1 MELDGKATRKQVSY
15 LQKEG
20 KMKKMLKRVAA
31 LAAATAM
38 TMLLSSTAF
47 AETVAKPGEWT
58 ELTTS
63 GWAGEPIKIRVQA
76 YTTTFDEVANYGT
89 FGAYNGSDY
98 GEQEDYSLMGV
109 KSAIQIEQARGYTPY
124 HVILGEEPLPGQD
137 DHYLSTFCV
146 MGTDVKSYR
155 DLKDVAEKQR
165 MFPEDPWHAPS
176 ALKGEFIL
184 SWNGVDYPC
193 HIYESVGWKGWAY
206 TIFLPNGYNGDV
218 SFNYY
223 PILWKGASY
232 SDSSVQTLE
241 GFAKAFASSTKADH
255 ANRIECY
262 ITGSKVQPKPEGWH
276 FEYELDAQGRREK
289 AVKEYNDAYGA
300 EYGYQS

>member
-1 MELDGKATRKQVSY
+1 MRKS
-15 LQKEG
+15 
-20 KMKKMLKRVAA
+20 LKV

-47 AETVAKPGEWT
+47 AETIAKPGEWT

-89 FGAYNGSDY
+89 FGAYYGGDY
-98 GEQEDYSLMGV
+98 AEQEDYSLIGV

-124 HVILGEEPLPGQD
+124 HVILGKEALPGQD
-137 DHYLSTFCV
+137 DHYLSTFCI

-155 DLKDVAEKQR
+155 DLKDVAEKQS
-165 MFPEDPWHAPS
+165 MFPEDPWAAPS

-193 HIYESVGWKGWAY
+193 HVYRSAGWKGSAY
-206 TIFLPNGYNGDV
+206 TIFLPNGYTGDV
-218 SFNYY
+218 SFNFY
-223 PILWKGASY
+223 PILWKGAPY
-232 SDSSVQTLE
+232 SESSVQTLE

-276 FEYELDAQGRREK
+276 FEYETNAQNRYER
-289 AVKEYNDAYGA
+289 AVDFYNTLCG
-300 EYGYQS
+300 S

>member
-1 MELDGKATRKQVSY
+1 MRKS
-15 LQKEG
+15 
-20 KMKKMLKRVAA
+20 LKV

-38 TMLLSSTAF
+38 TMMLSSTAL

-76 YTTTFDEVANYGT
+76 YTTTFDEVASSGT
-89 FGAYNGSDY
+89 IGMCNMFGYS
-98 GEQEDYSLMGV
+98 EHEDVGLHGV
-109 KSAIQIEQARGYTPY
+109 KNAIQIEQAKGYTPY
-124 HVILGEEPLPGQD
+124 HVMLNREPLPGESAD
-137 DHYLSTFCV
+137 FLSTFCV

-155 DLKDVAEKQR
+155 ELTDLEEKR
-165 MFPEDPWHAPS
+165 SMFPEDPWLAPS

-184 SWNGVDYPC
+184 SWNGVDYHC
-193 HIYESVGWKGWAY
+193 HIYESTGWKGLAY
-206 TIFLPNGYNGDV
+206 TIFLPNGYTGDV

-276 FEYELDAQGRREK
+276 FEYELDAQGRYNK
-289 AVKEYNDAYGA
+289 AVEFYNTNYG
-300 EYGYQS
+300 S

>member
-1 MELDGKATRKQVSY
+1 MRKS
-15 LQKEG
+15 
-20 KMKKMLKRVAA
+20 LKV

-47 AETVAKPGEWT
+47 AETIAKPGEWT

-76 YTTTFDEVANYGT
+76 YTTTFDEVTNYGT

-98 GEQEDYSLMGV
+98 SEQEDASLHGV
-109 KSAIQIEQARGYTPY
+109 RNAIQIEQAKGYTPY
-124 HVILGEEPLPGQD
+124 HVILGKEALPGQD
-137 DHYLSTFCV
+137 DHYLSTFCI

-155 DLKDVAEKQR
+155 DLKDVAEKQSIL
-165 MFPEDPWHAPS
+165 PEDPWHAPQS
-176 ALKGEFIL
+176 LEGEFIL

-193 HIYESVGWKGWAY
+193 HVYQSAGWNGSAY
-206 TIFLPNGYNGDV
+206 TIFLPNGYTGDV
-218 SFNYY
+218 SFNFY
-223 PILWKGASY
+223 PILWKGAPY
-232 SDSSVQTLE
+232 SESSVQTLE

-276 FEYELDAQGRREK
+276 FEYETNAQNRYER
-289 AVKEYNDAYGA
+289 AVDFYNTLCG
-300 EYGYQS
+300 S

>member
-1 MELDGKATRKQVSY
+1 MRKS
-15 LQKEG
+15 
-20 KMKKMLKRVAA
+20 LKV

-47 AETVAKPGEWT
+47 AETIAKPGEWT

-89 FGAYNGSDY
+89 FGAYYGGDY
-98 GEQEDYSLMGV
+98 SEQEDASLHGV
-109 KSAIQIEQARGYTPY
+109 RNAIQIEQARGYTPY
-124 HVILGEEPLPGQD
+124 HVILGEEALPGQD

-155 DLKDVAEKQR
+155 DLKDLEEKR
-165 MFPEDPWHAPS
+165 SMFPEDPWHAPQS
-176 ALKGEFIL
+176 LKGEFIL

-193 HIYESVGWKGWAY
+193 HVYRSAGWNGSAY
-206 TIFLPNGYNGDV
+206 TIFLPNGYTGDV
-218 SFNYY
+218 SFNFY
-223 PILWKGASY
+223 PILWKGAPY
-232 SDSSVQTLE
+232 SESSVQTLE

-276 FEYELDAQGRREK
+276 FEYETNAQNRYER
-289 AVKEYNDAYGA
+289 AVDFYNTLCG
-300 EYGYQS
+300 S

>member
-1 MELDGKATRKQVSY
+1 MRKS
-15 LQKEG
+15 
-20 KMKKMLKRVAA
+20 LKV

-155 DLKDVAEKQR
+155 ELKDEAEKQS
-165 MFPEDPWHAPS
+165 MFPEDPWAAPQ

-193 HIYESVGWKGWAY
+193 HVYRSAGWHGSAY
-206 TIFLPNGYNGDV
+206 TIFLPNGYTGDV
-218 SFNYY
+218 SFNFY

-276 FEYELDAQGRREK
+276 FEYETNAQNRRER
-289 AVKEYNDAYGA
+289 AVDFYNTNYG
-300 EYGYQS
+300 S

>member
-1 MELDGKATRKQVSY
+1 MRKS
-15 LQKEG
+15 
-20 KMKKMLKRVAA
+20 LKV

-47 AETVAKPGEWT
+47 AETIAKPGEWT

-76 YTTTFDEVANYGT
+76 YTTTFDEVISSGT
-89 FGAYNGSDY
+89 VGMCNMFGYS
-98 GEQEDYSLMGV
+98 EQEDVSLHGV
-109 KSAIQIEQARGYTPY
+109 RNAIQIEQARGYTPY
-124 HVILGEEPLPGQD
+124 HVMLGREVLPGQD
-137 DHYLSTFCV
+137 NHYLSTFCV
-146 MGTDVKSYR
+146 MGTDVKDYR
-155 DLKDVAEKQR
+155 ELKDIEEKR
-165 MFPEDPWHAPS
+165 SMFPEDPWHAPES
-176 ALKGEFIL
+176 LKGEFIL

-193 HIYESVGWKGWAY
+193 HVYGSLGWKGSVY
-206 TIFLPNGYNGDV
+206 TIFLPNGYTGDV
-218 SFNYY
+218 SFNFY
-223 PILWKGASY
+223 PILWKGAPY
-232 SDSSVQTLE
+232 SESSVQTLE

-276 FEYELDAQGRREK
+276 FEYELDTQSRREK
-289 AVKEYNDAYGA
+289 AVKNYNDAYGA